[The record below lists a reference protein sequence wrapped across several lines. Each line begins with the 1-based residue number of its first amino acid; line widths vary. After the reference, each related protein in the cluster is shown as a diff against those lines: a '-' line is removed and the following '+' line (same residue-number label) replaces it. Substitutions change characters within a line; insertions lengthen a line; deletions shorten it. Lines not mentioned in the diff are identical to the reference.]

1 MINAYPQNNVH
12 GAYGNAWWGIY
23 PPYQMTPIAPQSVT
37 SAPQTQPQNEK
48 PREINGVAFVQGED
62 AAITF
67 IVPNG
72 KTFLLF
78 DTLEDRIYFKSA
90 DIYGA
95 QFFLNDFWLTKTKPE
110 PTQTQAPAQTET
122 PAPPEYATKADL
134 DEIREQV
141 AELRAKRT
149 GGRPRKAE
157 PAEET
162 EVDE

>member
-1 MINAYPQNNVH
+1 MINAYPQNNVP
-12 GAYGNAWWGIY
+12 GAYGNGWWGIY
-23 PPYQMTPIAPQSVT
+23 PQYQPMQYQQTAT
-37 SAPQTQPQNEK
+37 PQTQPQTQQ
-48 PREINGVAFVQGED
+48 PGGIDGVAFVQGEN
-62 AAITF
+62 AALAF
-67 IVPNG
+67 VVPSG
-72 KTFLLF
+72 KTFLLI

-90 DIYGA
+90 DSYGRPSP
-95 QFFLNDFWLTKTKPE
+95 LNGFWLTKDKPE
-110 PTQTQAPAQTET
+110 PVQTTAQAEE